1 MPFYTGRTGKLRLS
15 DNEVAKVRDWA
26 LDVSMDPIETTAL
39 GDTAQSY
46 TAGMSSATGNA
57 TVSYY
62 TGAATGVVQL
72 LQKIVTTGAITDD
85 NQVELTFEVG
95 ADQYFKANAFIT
107 NASISSST
115 NELTSVSFQFTV
127 NGALTTVETTGT
139 V

>member
-1 MPFYTGRTGKLRLS
+1 MPFYTGRTGKLKLGN
-15 DNEVAKVRDWA
+15 NEVAKVRDWA
-26 LDVSMDPIETTAL
+26 LDVSLDPIETTAL
-39 GDTAQSY
+39 GDTAQTY

-62 TGAATGVVQL
+62 TGATTGVVQL
-72 LQKIVTTGAITDD
+72 LEKIVTTGPITDA

-95 ADQYFKANAFIT
+95 INQYFKANAWIT

>member
-1 MPFYTGRTGKLRLS
+1 MPFYTGRTGKLKLGE
-15 DNEVAKVRDWA
+15 NEVAKVRDWA

-39 GDTAQSY
+39 GDTAQTY
-46 TAGMSSATGNA
+46 TTGMSSATGNA

-62 TGAATGVVQL
+62 TGTSTGVIQL
-72 LQKIVTTGAITDD
+72 LEKIVKTGAITDSD
-85 NQVELTFEVG
+85 QVELTFEVG
-95 ADQYFKANAFIT
+95 TDQYFKANALIT

-127 NGALTTVETTGT
+127 NGALQTVETSGL

>member
-1 MPFYTGRTGKLRLS
+1 MPFYTGRTGKLKLGNS
-15 DNEVAKVRDWA
+15 EVAKVRDWA
-26 LDVSMDPIETTAL
+26 LDVSLDPIETTAL
-39 GDTAQSY
+39 GDTAQTY

-62 TGAATGVVQL
+62 TGASTGVVQL
-72 LQKIVTTGAITDD
+72 LEKIITTGSITDA

-95 ADQYFKANAFIT
+95 TNQYFSANALIT

-127 NGALTTVETTGT
+127 NGALTTVETTG
-139 V
+139 VV